1 MWSDGN
7 GIKVLQLQDKEQS
20 KEMKVSSM
28 TLHSK

>member
-7 GIKVLQLQDKEQS
+7 GIQVLQLQDKEQS

-28 TLHSK
+28 TLNSK